1 MRRGSWGVVLA
12 ALGIAALLL
21 SLSLV
26 TWRQSRAREAMA
38 ELDALHREISLVR
51 AERAAFERR
60 IQSLESRGH
69 VVPAARERLGM
80 RTPGAASI
88 VLLAPGGSMSILE
101 PDSDP
106 GLDPDS
112 GSDFDV
118 ERRP

>member
-1 MRRGSWGVVLA
+1 MKRGGWGVVLTA
-12 ALGIAALLL
+12 VGLAALLL

-80 RTPGAASI
+80 RTPGAANI
-88 VLLAPGGSMSILE
+88 VLLAPGGSVRILE
-101 PDSDP
+101 PDADSASHPD
-106 GLDPDS
+106 LDAEMWP
-112 GSDFDV
+112 
-118 ERRP
+118 

>member
-1 MRRGSWGVVLA
+1 MKRGSWAVILTAV
-12 ALGIAALLL
+12 GIVAVLL

-38 ELDALHREISLVR
+38 ELDGLRREISLVQ

-80 RTPGAASI
+80 RTPGAANI
-88 VLLAPGGSMSILE
+88 VLLAPGGSVSILE
-101 PDSDP
+101 PDPHPTSR
-106 GLDPDS
+106 PDS
-112 GSDFDV
+112 DE
-118 ERRP
+118 ERWP